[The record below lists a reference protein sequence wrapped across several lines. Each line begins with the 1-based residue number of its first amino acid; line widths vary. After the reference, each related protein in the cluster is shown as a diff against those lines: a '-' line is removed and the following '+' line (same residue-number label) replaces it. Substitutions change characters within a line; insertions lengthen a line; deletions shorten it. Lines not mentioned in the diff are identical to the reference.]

1 MRKINFPE
9 KVKECEF
16 CDGSLRPSPGGDSL
30 HGDQLGDDQFGGDQF
45 GDDQPVGLDV
55 DLRHGDH
62 QSGRQR
68 GIRQPAADSLVFI

>member
-16 CDGSLRPSPGGDSL
+16 CDGGLCPSPGGDSL
-30 HGDQLGDDQFGGDQF
+30 HGDQSCGNK
-45 GDDQPVGLDV
+45 PVGVDV

>member
-16 CDGSLRPSPGGDSL
+16 CDGSLCPSPGGDSL
-30 HGDQLGDDQFGGDQF
+30 HSDQFGDDQFGDDQF
-45 GDDQPVGLDV
+45 GDDQPVGVDV

>member
-30 HGDQLGDDQFGGDQF
+30 HGDQSCGDQF
-45 GDDQPVGLDV
+45 GDDQPVGVDV
-55 DLRHGDH
+55 DLRHCDH

>member
-30 HGDQLGDDQFGGDQF
+30 HGDQLGDDQ
-45 GDDQPVGLDV
+45 PVGVDV